1 MNNLLSIIADVKRRP
16 AAAYIERVE
25 TALGSSITE
34 TQKTA
39 IGAFIEAEQVGGRW
53 NAHGRLYLP
62 IWGNAAANAI
72 CLKSLASGTFAG
84 TVTHGAGYVQ
94 GDGATGYFNFG
105 VSARTLGLDY
115 GLTNGGCFS
124 ALIHVPDTRTDTR
137 EFIGSSD
144 SGNRRVIIT
153 QATGGFLN
161 LIAYNAAVQVSAS
174 DTARRGIYIASV
186 QTSTARYLRRYTN
199 GNVLAY
205 SNASS
210 TSDTSIA
217 PTVNQY
223 ALGRNNNGSL
233 LNPTDARLGAYHL
246 GYFLSIANQNAFA
259 GNLETLWETCTGL
272 TLP

>member
-16 AAAYIERVE
+16 AAAYIELVE

-39 IGAFIEAEQVGGRW
+39 IGAFIEAEQVAGRW
-53 NAHGRLYLP
+53 NAHRCLYLS

-72 CLKSLASGTFAG
+72 CLKSLTSGTFAG